1 MTVGGAGAA
10 LAGEKTPTLRSSTSS
25 PEFYSGNGLTCN
37 DFVTTL
43 SDNVN
48 INEGATGTYTGASGT
63 WGTFGWVAGNV
74 FTWAI
79 SAGWTVDLCIKGSNT
94 VIWINDASGTG
105 SYDFKGLQ
113 GHGISHMNFTDA
125 RFTPPTLQ
133 TSQSIDCTS
142 AINGTGRPLVNG
154 DHINMRVQY
163 QGREIRLDSYVEQA
177 NRVGDPTSESGLLI
191 RTTVDGVQFSVP
203 LSNQQVASGLLVV
216 NYSSYLTGSW
226 TVTWVQYNERYAAN
240 LLPLTCGTQT
250 PAATG
255 DVNLGTAT
263 CELGAPFIVEASLTG
278 VSNANG
284 SVLKDGSQAGAVEVV
299 FTATN
304 NAIFSPSL
312 AGVRDGKTYAVTND
326 GTTLTVT
333 GTLPAANPALCSAA
347 TADVNVG
354 APTCELATP
363 KIVDGDL
370 SGAFASSVITNPAGS
385 NGGMFSVVFTA
396 ADGSR
401 FAADYQ
407 GTDDSLRYKVTDDG
421 RTLTIS
427 GTLAG
432 PDPTLCGA
440 AFADL
445 TLTAATCELGALA
458 ITKTSFAAA
467 TNAEGRIVD
476 SGAEDRTF
484 EVVFTAT
491 DGTRF
496 ASNFTGATRSLTYV
510 VSDAGR
516 TLTITGALAGP
527 NAALC
532 TAASGDVDVDPPTCE
547 LASPNIGAGDLSG
560 NFASSVITNPVGS
573 DGGKFSVVLT
583 AADGTRFA
591 ADYRGTDESLTY
603 EVTNNG
609 RTLTISGTLAGPDAT
624 LCPPVAT
631 AAVTVVEPGCFNAT
645 TFAVNP
651 AGTALA
657 TFADPVSNV
666 NGTVSIVAT
675 ATGNAL
681 FAAGNSTT
689 EEGVEIVVNEA
700 RTTKTFTVTQD
711 PQLPNNDPL
720 CVQGFGSV
728 ELAFNA
734 PKCETAETLNVGGF
748 SFINARIKEG
758 TLVQGNGTFQVTF
771 EMTTAG
777 VFDTNKTATQFAKD
791 GRSVT
796 FRYNENFRELTLSG
810 VLAGPDIE
818 DCIVIPVVD
827 PFDSLDDCLL
837 GQNYT
842 LEFVN
847 GITYMVTVDPDGQA
861 GPQAPLA
868 PFAVVFEPNQL
879 VATLIPTPGSFV
891 SVMPVANPGYVLA
904 ENQPKPFSRTFAVYG
919 PNDCQLTDLPNWSAS
934 VSSTNESCTPL
945 SKTSGVITVQR
956 STGPSENPNPVRYYL
971 AFGTPQQVELTSATT
986 AVAPGTYVV
995 TAQAFLSTDSVN
1007 NSGRTLTFPALTVG
1021 AASDEDCELDTLA
1034 FTGAGEIVNWLGVA
1048 AVLMV
1053 LAGMGFVIRRHRV
1066 EV

>member
-1 MTVGGAGAA
+1 MSRKLARREERSRSLGRRLLAGATTVFLALGMTVGGAGAA

-43 SDNVN
+43 GDNVN

-163 QGREIRLDSYVEQA
+163 QGREIRLDSYVEPA

-255 DVNLGTAT
+255 DV
-263 CELGAPFIVEASLTG
+263 
-278 VSNANG
+278 
-284 SVLKDGSQAGAVEVV
+284 
-299 FTATN
+299 
-304 NAIFSPSL
+304 
-312 AGVRDGKTYAVTND
+312 
-326 GTTLTVT
+326 
-333 GTLPAANPALCSAA
+333 
-347 TADVNVG
+347 
-354 APTCELATP
+354 
-363 KIVDGDL
+363 
-370 SGAFASSVITNPAGS
+370 
-385 NGGMFSVVFTA
+385 
-396 ADGSR
+396 
-401 FAADYQ
+401 
-407 GTDDSLRYKVTDDG
+407 
-421 RTLTIS
+421 
-427 GTLAG
+427 
-432 PDPTLCGA
+432 
-440 AFADL
+440 
-445 TLTAATCELGALA
+445 
-458 ITKTSFAAA
+458 
-467 TNAEGRIVD
+467 
-476 SGAEDRTF
+476 
-484 EVVFTAT
+484 
-491 DGTRF
+491 
-496 ASNFTGATRSLTYV
+496 
-510 VSDAGR
+510 
-516 TLTITGALAGP
+516 
-527 NAALC
+527 
-532 TAASGDVDVDPPTCE
+532 DVDPPTCE

-560 NFASSVITNPVGS
+560 SFDGFVITNPVGS
-573 DGGKFSVVLT
+573 NGGTFSVVFT

-591 ADYRGTDESLTY
+591 SPYPGANSSLTY
-603 EVTNNG
+603 AVGDGG
-609 RTLTISGTLAGPDAT
+609 RTLTVTGTLAGPDAT
-624 LCPPVAT
+624 LCAPVAT
-631 AAVTVVEPGCFNAT
+631 AAVTVVQPGCFSAT

-651 AGTALA
+651 VGTALA

-748 SFINARIKEG
+748 GFINARIKEG

-919 PNDCQLTDLPNWSAS
+919 PNDCQLTDLPNWPAS

-956 STGPSENPNPVRYYL
+956 SSGPSENPNPVRYYL
-971 AFGTPQQVELTSATT
+971 FFGTPQQVELTSATN

-1053 LAGMGFVIRRHRV
+1053 LAGIGFVIRRHRV